1 MPECGC
7 CGSGKQGPGPA
18 RFASRG
24 KVEGA
29 AHGVSEPP
37 LTSAA
42 ASSSSN
48 SSVSKR
54 GCRRRRRRRLLRSHR
69 LPDAGAGAR
78 QPPLETEEFAIRNAG
93 TKVPVLLEKSI
104 SIIVDVPIREAFEAL
119 EAGLC
124 PHRNFALTIRWSRNS
139 QGHSARA
146 RSAPSFT
153 SSAITQFVTSSP
165 LSSVM
170 IRRSPSMPT
179 ICARLCGGRLNACDL
194 AGFQTVGGFSQTVS
208 DAFPFLPCNELRR
221 VHRPSIP
228 CGSDH
233 STCSAWSFLLDMAPA
248 LWRREACSAG
258 SAPYRASV

>member
-1 MPECGC
+1 MGN
-7 CGSGKQGPGPA
+7 
-18 RFASRG
+18 ASFPNSTAA
-24 KVEGA
+24 GA
-29 AHGVSEPP
+29 IPRAVKRVVSDQSRTNRETINRLWDVLDDPHLNP
-37 LTSAA
+37 VTP
-42 ASSSSN
+42 
-48 SSVSKR
+48 VT
-54 GCRRRRRRRLLRSHR
+54 RRRSRRPTRRRWILLKNS
-69 LPDAGAGAR
+69 PFEAAG
-78 QPPLETEEFAIRNAG
+78 TG

-139 QGHSARA
+139 HGHSARA
-146 RSAPSFT
+146 RSASSFT

-170 IRRSPSMPT
+170 IRRSPFMPT
-179 ICARLCGGRLNACDL
+179 ICARLCGGRLNTCDL

-208 DAFPFLPCNELRR
+208 DAFPFLPRNELGR

-248 LWRREACSAG
+248 FWRREACSAG